1 MPGMI
6 QNETRM
12 TVSTNGVEILE
23 HEFATTDVRRGIVAT
38 NNHQPSAADNNR
50 NSTGKNRIR
59 NIQYMYYILHQL
71 AGRKLGLRRIKQ
83 VFLILS
89 SGPRTPIVRMYMG

>member
-1 MPGMI
+1 MPGVI

-50 NSTGKNRIR
+50 NSNGKKRDTKYSI
-59 NIQYMYYILHQL
+59 HQL
-71 AGRKLGLRRIKQ
+71 A
-83 VFLILS
+83 
-89 SGPRTPIVRMYMG
+89 